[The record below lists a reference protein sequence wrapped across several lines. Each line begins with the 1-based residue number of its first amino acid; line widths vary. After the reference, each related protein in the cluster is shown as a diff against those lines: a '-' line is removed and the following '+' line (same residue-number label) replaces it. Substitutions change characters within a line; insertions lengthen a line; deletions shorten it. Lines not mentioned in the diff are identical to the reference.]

1 MTNLIFDG
9 EKFALIAF
17 ETRSAVDLPL
27 TELTPGL
34 WASSASM
41 IDLGQ
46 FWKDELG
53 KNRTRDFHCCTL
65 FLLVKDQA
73 TDPAVDQRLRDHVW
87 QFYNGMLLADRYGT
101 DQVPFFIT
109 GDIGP
114 DGTNVR
120 SVDPLEPLRH
130 APADRWRRLSNDQ
143 VRRGA
148 EIGQAIQNFPWI
160 GAHRLN
166 RVLSLYREA
175 RALLDW
181 MDRIHQYTR
190 CLDGLTVPPGGGTG
204 KKFADRMALVVG
216 PAHRDL
222 FEEIYAIRGA
232 IEHLREND
240 YTEPF
245 DRVGRLGLI
254 KKASIVEYVA
264 RSSLVRIL
272 ETKSL
277 WPYFKTKPSLMAFWD
292 LPLADQVSLWGAPI
306 DPMAGIA
313 GFDEA
318 QFSDADLGSP
328 AMPQTPIFL
337 VKRPR
342 EL

>member
-1 MTNLIFDG
+1 
-9 EKFALIAF
+9 
-17 ETRSAVDLPL
+17 
-27 TELTPGL
+27 
-34 WASSASM
+34 
-41 IDLGQ
+41 
-46 FWKDELG
+46 
-53 KNRTRDFHCCTL
+53 
-65 FLLVKDQA
+65 
-73 TDPAVDQRLRDHVW
+73 
-87 QFYNGMLLADRYGT
+87 
-101 DQVPFFIT
+101 
-109 GDIGP
+109 
-114 DGTNVR
+114 
-120 SVDPLEPLRH
+120 
-130 APADRWRRLSNDQ
+130 
-143 VRRGA
+143 
-148 EIGQAIQNFPWI
+148 
-160 GAHRLN
+160 
-166 RVLSLYREA
+166 
-175 RALLDW
+175 

-254 KKASIVEYVA
+254 KKAGIVEYVA

-328 AMPQTPIFL
+328 AMPQPPIFL
-337 VKRPR
+337 VKRTR

>member
-1 MTNLIFDG
+1 VTNLILDG

-34 WASSASM
+34 WASNASM
-41 IDLGQ
+41 VELGQ
-46 FWKDELG
+46 FWEKDLG
-53 KNRTRDFHCCTL
+53 ERRTRDFHRCTL
-65 FLLVKDQA
+65 FLLVKQPANDS
-73 TDPAVDQRLRDHVW
+73 AVDQRLQDRVW

-109 GDIGP
+109 GGP
-114 DGTNVR
+114 GPSVR
-120 SVDPLEPLRH
+120 SVDPLDPLRH
-130 APADRWRRLSNDQ
+130 APADRWSRLSNDH

-148 EIGQAIQNFPWI
+148 EIGRAIQDFPWI

-175 RALLDW
+175 RTLVDW
-181 MDRIHQYTR
+181 MHRIHQYTR
-190 CLDGLTVPPGGGTG
+190 CLDGLTIPPGGGTG
-204 KKFADRMALVVG
+204 KKFADRMALIVG
-216 PAHRDL
+216 TAHRDL
-222 FEEIYAIRGA
+222 FEEMYAIRGA

-245 DRVGRLGLI
+245 DRAGRLSLV
-254 KKASIVEYVA
+254 KKAGIVEYVA
-264 RSSLVRIL
+264 RASLVRIL
-272 ETKSL
+272 ETKLL
-277 WPYFKTKPSLMAFWD
+277 WQYFKTKPSLMKFWD
-292 LPLADQVSLWGAPI
+292 LSLSEQESLWGTPI

-318 QFSDADLGSP
+318 QYSDADLGSP
-328 AMPQTPIFL
+328 AMPVPPLFL
-337 VKRPR
+337 HKG
-342 EL
+342 LTGL